1 MAGRLYIV
9 STPIGD
15 PEDVTVRALRILREV
30 AFIAAEDPQTTRPFL
45 EHHGIENTLTSYQQ
59 LNKETQTAVFLE
71 RLRQGQ
77 DIALVCDGGTPLIKD
92 PGGHLVSSVITSGFE
107 VRPVPGPS
115 ALLAGLVAS
124 GLPTGRVVFL
134 ESLPHPDDPAWPHLR
149 RAAKSFD
156 SLVTFVERRRLVP
169 TLRLLRQR
177 LGNRPA
183 ILALNATRPD
193 ERFLRDD
200 LSGLLR
206 QRMRHSRDV
215 DITLV
220 VGLAGIA
227 EHSTRRATHQANR
240 PSRRTNARRRPA

>member
-9 STPIGD
+9 STSIGD
-15 PEDVTVRALRILREV
+15 PDDVTVRALRILREV
-30 AFIAAEDPQTTRPFL
+30 AFIAAEDPRTTRLFL

-92 PGGHLVSSVITSGFE
+92 PGGHLVSSVIASGFD
-107 VRPVPGPS
+107 VRPAPGPS

-124 GLPTGRVVFL
+124 GLPTGRVIFL
-134 ESLPHPDDPAWPHLR
+134 ESLPRADDPAWPR
-149 RAAKSFD
+149 INQAATSFD
-156 SLVTFVERRRLVP
+156 TLVTFVERRRLVP
-169 TLRLLRQR
+169 ALRLLRQR

-193 ERFLRDD
+193 ERFLRAD
-200 LSGLLR
+200 LTGLLR
-206 QRMRHSRDV
+206 QRIRLSRNI

-220 VGLAGIA
+220 IGLAGSA
-227 EHSTRRATHQANR
+227 EQSTQRATQKTSR
-240 PSRRTNARRRPA
+240 PSRRTRARRRPA